1 MVDGAKLQILLFSVC
16 CLSVFVKGT
25 KDDPIKDVHII
36 YMNHL
41 DVGYNGIS
49 PKIGFINNVI
59 NAYFTE
65 HFPRALNLSDELKQG
80 GYVETFIY
88 TTHPWLLSLYINCPY
103 NSSLNGIMLKCP
115 SNDDKLRMLKA
126 IKLGDVSYHAGPM
139 NMQPE
144 NMNQLLFELSLNIS
158 TSIDNY
164 MGLQREYRTL
174 SQRDVPGMTIAVIPT
189 LVKKNIKAVSV
200 GVNDGTSPPAVPKI
214 FTWKFDDENSV
225 IAMWHKGGYPDN
237 PGPSPSNPGGLSRDG
252 CVTFEGFDT
261 ALCFAFRTDNSG
273 PPESVEEILG
283 YYEILRAE
291 FPGANLH
298 ASTFEKFV
306 EAVWP
311 MRDQLPVVTNEIG
324 DTWIQGI
331 SSDPRKLA
339 EYRVVMNAL
348 TNCIKEGK
356 CDVNDPQVTES
367 IFNLVKLGEHT
378 WGLPGVYDT
387 VNWTNHDFY
396 RARSGDNY
404 KNCTQAWV
412 EQRVYTQRAVESLRS
427 LPVVAEIKKEL
438 KEIKQNAMR
447 PNLEG
452 FDAVEPTSMYK
463 AQDGM
468 EIVFGETG
476 AIIHLY
482 DPYNKENWAKSMSF
496 GRFLYHTYDES
507 DFNRSHSMYPYKWP
521 TFYQKPNL
529 TRNGDAV
536 SKLWDTQLMELFKWR
551 GNDFVL
557 IAKIVVSDDAPH
569 LEFGA
574 PSEVWIT
581 YAYNPTVDTPGF
593 DITMQWYEKTST
605 RNPESLM
612 YYFSPLPPPPVS
624 EALKFQPRL
633 ATPVYKWKLRKLGQ
647 IVYPDNVVLN
657 GSQYLHAVDS
667 DVLYTTDSGA
677 GLQVAARDTPLVSLG
692 TVSNIPS
699 PFPIPLAPIQQGEI
713 TGFAFNLYNNMWDT
727 NYILWYPYIQEDENF
742 KARFQVNFL
751 TDK

>member
-41 DVGYNGIS
+41 
-49 PKIGFINNVI
+49 
-59 NAYFTE
+59 
-65 HFPRALNLSDELKQG
+65 

-273 PPESVEEILG
+273 PPESVE
-283 YYEILRAE
+283 

-396 RARSGDNY
+396 RARS
-404 KNCTQAWV
+404 AWV

-581 YAYNPTVDTPGF
+581 YAYNPTVDTP
-593 DITMQWYEKTST
+593 
-605 RNPESLM
+605 
-612 YYFSPLPPPPVS
+612 
-624 EALKFQPRL
+624 
-633 ATPVYKWKLRKLGQ
+633 
-647 IVYPDNVVLN
+647 
-657 GSQYLHAVDS
+657 AVDS